1 MDNAMKPG
9 IPKNMTYAVPDQ
21 HEQFMRLLAKHEP
34 VVRAYVRTGV
44 YSAQDVAE
52 VMQDISVVAWR
63 KFDQLEDHS
72 GFGKWM
78 TMIARYEI
86 MKFRQT
92 KARDRLVLD
101 DEIIDKILQ
110 EGGEETSIREAWI
123 EAIEGCLAKLPPRHR
138 TLLLEAYEPG
148 SSIKNLA
155 ARTKKNPNSLYQ
167 TLHRL
172 RGRIANCIESEMG
185 HE

>member
-1 MDNAMKPG
+1 
-9 IPKNMTYAVPDQ
+9 MTQPVPDQ

-34 VVRAYVRTGV
+34 VVRAYVRSGV
-44 YSAQDVAE
+44 HSAQDVAE
-52 VMQDISVVAWR
+52 VMQVVSVVAWR
-63 KFDQLEDHS
+63 KFDQLEDPS

-101 DEIIDKILQ
+101 DEIIDKIIE
-110 EGGEETSIREAWI
+110 EGVEETSGREAWI
-123 EAIEGCLAKLPPRHR
+123 DAMEGCLAKLPAQQRA
-138 TLLLEAYEPG
+138 LLLEAYEPG
-148 SSIKNLA
+148 TSIKSLA
-155 ARTKKNPNSLYQ
+155 AKIKQNPNSLYQ

-172 RGRIANCIESEMG
+172 RMRIANCIETEMAY
-185 HE
+185 E